1 MFRCS
6 NDAFW
11 ILRQGVSFEYFC
23 FSSIEKSTPI
33 RFANHPVCL
42 LVWNI
47 WILSHIFQL
56 VFSWSPKVGLLFK
69 TDHVVLVFLSLE
81 LVRICF
87 QEHIPVEEVFQQL
100 RCSKEGLSDEEATA
114 RLAIFGHNKLEE
126 KNV

>member
-1 MFRCS
+1 MLFIDRKI
-6 NDAFW
+6 DANSVCESLCLFVG
-11 ILRQGVSFEYFC
+11 LEYLD
-23 FSSIEKSTPI
+23 S
-33 RFANHPVCL
+33 V
-42 LVWNI
+42 VY
-47 WILSHIFQL
+47 FQL

-69 TDHVVLVFLSLE
+69 TDHHRYVVLVFLSLE